1 MHQQFF
7 FLLLHIHIYIVMVY
21 LYLFKNFIII
31 IIGSL
36 KRFFSLSS
44 SLFFHVKEFGLIF
57 FLTLYYS
64 SKKIYSQFKNIFNTL
79 ITSTML
85 WHTLRLVCF
94 CFCFLFSSVSSNTPA
109 HAHINIY
116 IQLKRIKKTQRL
128 FFSYSVFSV
137 NTILDCSN

>member
-1 MHQQFF
+1 MVCINNF

-57 FLTLYYS
+57 FDSLS
-64 SKKIYSQFKNIFNTL
+64 IIHPKEYSQFKNIFYTL

-85 WHTLRLVCF
+85 WHKLRLVCF

-109 HAHINIY
+109 RTHQYLHLIE
-116 IQLKRIKKTQRL
+116 KDKKPKGFSFHFLFFRL
-128 FFSYSVFSV
+128 F
-137 NTILDCSN
+137 DCSN